1 MRTPPMGPK
10 SRSDAF
16 QFSTFR
22 DIAVWRPPRRWMTS
36 LACWRPSERGQPPS
50 DTLALVCAPSCAWL
64 WPQLQR
70 PTPVWPCF
78 DGFGEIPP

>member
-22 DIAVWRPPRRWMTS
+22 DIAVWWPVPKCRVT
-36 LACWRPSERGQPPS
+36 LAHWRPSERWQPAS
-50 DTLALVCAPSCAWL
+50 DTLALVCAPSRAWL